1 MILVCQPFDLLQLLG
16 QKGKASVQIAI
27 TIGLNGPAQVLI
39 DIDEQVK
46 ALLTREKLTM
56 KELVQ
61 QLHDR
66 FGRSVSSANFSNKLS
81 RNTIRYEEA
90 QEIADVLGYEIVWQK
105 KANR

>member
-1 MILVCQPFDLLQLLG
+1 MFVG
-16 QKGKASVQIAI
+16 
-27 TIGLNGPAQVLI
+27 
-39 DIDEQVK
+39 IDEQVK

-61 QLHDR
+61 RLHDQ
-66 FGRSVSSANFSNKLS
+66 FGRSASSANFSNKLS

-105 KANR
+105 KASR